1 MFLSPSLLPPPSWTG
16 AGGGGGPQ
24 VVYKIDTKI
33 ASKGEIAPFDN
44 ASNPPEI
51 EHPAD
56 EDRRILG
63 WNTSGGRGYPLGG
76 SHAAPN
82 VAFLSFGMGSF
93 DLSMGPELLSHERPS
108 LPPPPSALGVG
119 GLVTGRAGGRKSHS
133 HQYLT
138 LTETLGRTTG
148 GGVFRTKCQK
158 RPTQASKET
167 YTSAKRD
174 LPLHEGSKSG
184 PRTILAPLPSEHLG
198 DSLGKGGRGGG
209 GLPVSDP
216 RRLSPW
222 RTMSPSEMGIPQV
235 INEEEEFYLA
245 PSQDLI
251 SSHLSKVLG
260 ITL

>member
-63 WNTSGGRGYPLGG
+63 CNTSGGRGYPLGG

-148 GGVFRTKCQK
+148 GGVFRT
-158 RPTQASKET
+158 TYSK
-167 YTSAKRD
+167 A
-174 LPLHEGSKSG
+174 G